1 MYKEN
6 KNITLQYYNQNA
18 GSFVSGTV
26 HADLTDTLNRFL
38 SRLEPGA
45 AILDFGC
52 GSGRDTKYFLEHGYQ
67 VEAIDGSEELCKIA
81 SAYTGI
87 PVRQMYFQD
96 LDVREQYDG
105 IWACSSLLHLSYGE
119 LDEVLYRI
127 EKALKPQGILYM
139 SFKHGVFEGER
150 NGRYFLDLTEEK
162 LEQLLKKHTSLQ
174 QLRNFLTEDVR
185 PDREERWLNL
195 FLKKINS

>member
-6 KNITLQYYNQNA
+6 KDITLQYYNQNA

-105 IWACSSLLHLSYGE
+105 YL
-119 LDEVLYRI
+119 
-127 EKALKPQGILYM
+127 
-139 SFKHGVFEGER
+139 GVFFDSASGTNRIKICAEKNGECPASR
-150 NGRYFLDLTEEK
+150 WMDLHFF
-162 LEQLLKKHTSLQ
+162 QIW
-174 QLRNFLTEDVR
+174 RV
-185 PDREERWLNL
+185 
-195 FLKKINS
+195 

>member
-6 KNITLQYYNQNA
+6 KDITLQYYNQNA

-87 PVRQMYFQD
+87 PVRRCIF
-96 LDVREQYDG
+96 R
-105 IWACSSLLHLSYGE
+105 IWMSGSSMTVSGR
-119 LDEVLYRI
+119 VLRFCI
-127 EKALKPQGILYM
+127 WNKQ
-139 SFKHGVFEGER
+139 
-150 NGRYFLDLTEEK
+150 N
-162 LEQLLKKHTSLQ
+162 
-174 QLRNFLTEDVR
+174 
-185 PDREERWLNL
+185 
-195 FLKKINS
+195 

>member
-6 KNITLQYYNQNA
+6 KDITLQYYNQNA

-67 VEAIDGSEELCKIA
+67 VEAIDVLEATAVEEMVAGDYPLTLFTCTYGGKNRL
-81 SAYTGI
+81 T
-87 PVRQMYFQD
+87 VRC
-96 LDVREQYDG
+96 G
-105 IWACSSLLHLSYGE
+105 W
-119 LDEVLYRI
+119 
-127 EKALKPQGILYM
+127 
-139 SFKHGVFEGER
+139 
-150 NGRYFLDLTEEK
+150 
-162 LEQLLKKHTSLQ
+162 LES
-174 QLRNFLTEDVR
+174 
-185 PDREERWLNL
+185 
-195 FLKKINS
+195 